1 MKLIAFFIIGGFIA
15 NAPFVFTTSELMAS
29 TSTERKSSNVDAMH
43 KSEEVQK
50 ECCLFLRLRCA
61 TKSKLC
67 CCLKMRKKDR
77 YLLEAAEEVEKEFH
91 VTHLI
96 KQLRTMEGILR
107 EKLTDEEWKEA
118 QAKYSLKHLE
128 QDFIDTVKK
137 EFVNEVPSES
147 DREQEMMNMNK
158 DAPDSVVDAPVAQ
171 NIHYQHIQR
180 NVIVPDEEEKG
191 ASIVS
196 NGLQ

>member
-29 TSTERKSSNVDAMH
+29 TSTDRNASDVDAMH

-61 TKSKLC
+61 VKSKLC
-67 CCLKMRKKDR
+67 CCLTMRKKDR
-77 YLLEAAEEVEKEFH
+77 YILEAAEEVEKEFH

-107 EKLTDEEWKEA
+107 EKLTDDEWKA
-118 QAKYSLKHLE
+118 AKAKYSLKHLD
-128 QDFIDTVKK
+128 QNVINSVKE

-147 DREQEMMNMNK
+147 DREQEMIIMNK
-158 DAPDSVVDAPVAQ
+158 DAPDSVDAPVA
-171 NIHYQHIQR
+171 
-180 NVIVPDEEEKG
+180 
-191 ASIVS
+191 
-196 NGLQ
+196 